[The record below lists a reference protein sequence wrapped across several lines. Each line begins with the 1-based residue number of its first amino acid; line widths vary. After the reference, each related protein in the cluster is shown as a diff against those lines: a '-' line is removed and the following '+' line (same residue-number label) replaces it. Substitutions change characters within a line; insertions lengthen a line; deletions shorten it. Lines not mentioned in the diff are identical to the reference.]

1 MICKICHKNETDST
15 SGICDNHNKWQKVCP
30 VCGKSFETKYIIKKY
45 CCSRCCYKANY
56 SYGKKTKKAVYNC
69 QSCGGKM
76 RKTDG
81 RTIFRG
87 NEYALWKC
95 KGCRETML
103 VLKADIKK

>member
-1 MICKICHKNETDST
+1 
-15 SGICDNHNKWQKVCP
+15 
-30 VCGKSFETKYIIKKY
+30 
-45 CCSRCCYKANY
+45 
-56 SYGKKTKKAVYNC
+56 
-69 QSCGGKM
+69 M